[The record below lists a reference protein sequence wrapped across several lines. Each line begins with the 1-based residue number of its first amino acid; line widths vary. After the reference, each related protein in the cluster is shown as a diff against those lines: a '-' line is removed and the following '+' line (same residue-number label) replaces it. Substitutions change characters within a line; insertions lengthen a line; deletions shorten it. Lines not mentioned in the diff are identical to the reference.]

1 MTAISDLPR
10 PAGPITGMERVPSL
24 QNSGNA
30 SLPIFALGGV
40 PRGAVIALARNYLAD
55 TASTADSDPGA
66 GNLRWDNATQASA
79 DVIFIADDDGDAGD
93 IAAVLATL
101 TSGGFLYLQQEGP
114 AGAGVWQKW
123 QVNEI
128 TPATGYTKLGVI
140 FQASQ
145 GSFADNA
152 AIQVSVQQPNP
163 AAGVDRN
170 NVNTLATSGAVS
182 IDCDLGDYFV
192 LNLSGNVTGITLL
205 NLPAA
210 GKALSLAVQIK
221 QDTTARTVAW
231 PASFKWAGGVA
242 GSVSTG
248 SGAVDLLAI
257 TSFDQGT
264 TWLATLA
271 KAFA

>member
-1 MTAISDLPR
+1 MTAISELPR
-10 PAGPITGMERVPSL
+10 PAGSITGLERVPSL
-24 QNSGNA
+24 QSSDNA
-30 SLPIFALGGV
+30 GLPLFALGGV
-40 PRGAVIALARNYLAD
+40 PRGAVIALARNYVAD

-93 IAAVLATL
+93 IAAVLASL
-101 TSGGFLYLQQEGP
+101 TTGGFLYLQQPGP

-123 QVNEI
+123 QVFEI

-152 AIQVSVQQPNP
+152 DILVSVQQPNP

-170 NVNTLATSGAVS
+170 NVNSLATSGAVS

-192 LNLSGNVTGITLL
+192 LHLSGNVSSITLL
-205 NLPAA
+205 NLPSS
-210 GKALSLAVQIK
+210 GKALSLAIQIQ
-221 QDTTARTVAW
+221 QDSTARTVAW
-231 PASFKWAGGVA
+231 PASFKWATGVA
-242 GSVSTG
+242 PSVSTG
-248 SGAVDLLAI
+248 SGAIDMLAI
-257 TSFDQGT
+257 TTFDQGA